1 MTALF
6 YSFLFIFLLLCV
18 ILCGLILIQESKS
31 MGLGSS
37 FGVDSGDSVF
47 GVSTPDILKRVT
59 AWLAVAFCCSCLLLS
74 FATTHLGKKAQE
86 LPTKALEQVAPD
98 GEEILVE

>member
-1 MTALF
+1 MVGV
-6 YSFLFIFLLLCV
+6 YYIFLFIFLLLGA

-47 GVSTPDILKRVT
+47 GVSTPDVLKKIT
-59 AWLAVAFCCSCLLLS
+59 AWLAVAFCLGCLFLS
-74 FATTHLGKKAQE
+74 FATNHIGKDMQS
-86 LPTKALEQVAPD
+86 TLEKEEAVVS
-98 GEEILVE
+98 EEIPQE